1 MTRRLLEFTYTE
13 VSKLIMVKA
22 LRLVSPRFHRPI
34 ARSLTLG
41 LLACLGV
48 LATVSHPSVNTTQ
61 FLGIGQPAHAQS
73 SVQATS
79 LDNAIIRSYALSVL
93 DIENIRQQRSADIAS
108 MLSVDTL
115 PSISCNNPDSIRGMN
130 RDVREVVVEFCASS
144 IEIVEGHSLSIEQFN
159 TITEM
164 MNSNAD
170 LRDRVQAELI
180 NLQTNS
186 PTNSSVSE
194 P

>member
-41 LLACLGV
+41 LLTCLGV
-48 LATVSHPSVNTTQ
+48 LASVSHPSANTTQ
-61 FLGIGQPAHAQS
+61 FLSVGQPVQAQS

-79 LDNAIIRSYALSVL
+79 LDNTIIRSYALSVL
-93 DIENIRQQRSADIAS
+93 DIENIRQQRSADIAA

-115 PSISCNNPDSIRGMN
+115 PSISCNNPDSIRGMD
-130 RDVREVVVEFCASS
+130 RDVREVVVEFCSSS
-144 IEIVEGHSLSIEQFN
+144 IEIVEGHSLSIDQFN

-170 LRDRVQAELI
+170 LRDRIQTELI
-180 NLQTNS
+180 NLQTNL
-186 PTNSSVSE
+186 PTNSSVNE
-194 P
+194 R